1 MRSHYPYNYN
11 MSRSG
16 LVFPFLVGALT
27 GGAAVGLTRPRPV
40 YVNPGMMPQPYYH
53 PYYQP
58 YPYYYRPY

>member
-1 MRSHYPYNYN
+1 

-16 LVFPFLVGALT
+16 FVFPFLVGALT